1 MVTSAMPIS
10 AITRFITSTGHGEP
24 AITPVR
30 RLDRSWVAK
39 SGSASSAMNIVGT
52 P

>member
-1 MVTSAMPIS
+1 MCILS
-10 AITRFITSTGHGEP
+10 ITWRITCTGHGEP

-30 RLDRSWVAK
+30 RLEVSYFAK
-39 SGSASSAMNIVGT
+39 SGDASSAMNIVGT